1 MCCISFVNVFFKE
14 TIDCLYFR
22 YTISE
27 YLWRNIPSR
36 GPKLAYPTRMKSPPK
51 PARTLRIV
59 VVNTAPADDAGEAA
73 LEAQARR
80 NTALRIG
87 LLESGYDI
95 VASLPADIFLP
106 ERIAQIQPD
115 MIIIDSESDARDVLE
130 HIVIA
135 TRDEPRP
142 IVLFTDDQTTSS
154 MDAAID
160 AGVSAYIVA
169 GLQAERVKPVL
180 DVALARFRREQRLL
194 DELSDTRRQLAD
206 RKLIERAKGVLMAK
220 SGLSEEEA
228 YQKLR
233 GMAMNKKLK
242 LAEVAQRILDVEDLL
257 G

>member
-1 MCCISFVNVFFKE
+1 M
-14 TIDCLYFR
+14 
-22 YTISE
+22 
-27 YLWRNIPSR
+27 
-36 GPKLAYPTRMKSPPK
+36 GMKPPLK
-51 PARTLRIV
+51 VQRTLRIV
-59 VVNTAPADDAGEAA
+59 VVNTVPDHATDEAA
-73 LEAQARR
+73 LAAQARR

-142 IVLFTDDQTTSS
+142 IVLFTDDQTPSS

-160 AGVSAYIVA
+160 AGVTAYIVA

-180 DVALARFRREQRLL
+180 DVALKRFTREQKLMG
-194 DELSDTRRQLAD
+194 ELSDTRRQLAD
-206 RKLIERAKGVLMAK
+206 RKLIERAKGVLMARNK
-220 SGLSEEEA
+220 LTEEEA
-228 YQKLR
+228 YQRLR
-233 GMAMNKKLK
+233 TMAMNKKLR